1 MKKGVG
7 AVAVVLLLAA
17 ALYLFFNLK
26 NPAIGTLA
34 SPDRKPSAS
43 QNGTSPASRAASTAT
58 AAADS
63 NSPATV
69 SPPDQAQPG
78 SLAAKA
84 GQALPDSSP
93 VADLPPATVL
103 QNVRRAIHQYGD
115 MFGGNPV
122 GTNPEITSQLNGNNP
137 RHANF
142 IDAQAG
148 MRIND
153 QGELVDAWGTPFF
166 FHQISGEETEVH
178 SAGPDKIMWTA
189 DDLVVK

>member
-7 AVAVVLLLAA
+7 AVAVVLLLAV

-26 NPAIGTLA
+26 NPATGIVAPSSQNLSAGQNGN
-34 SPDRKPSAS
+34 SPDARS
-43 QNGTSPASRAASTAT
+43 ASTAV
-58 AAADS
+58 AVS

-69 SPPDQAQPG
+69 SPADQAQTG
-78 SLAAKA
+78 SLAARA
-84 GQALPDSSP
+84 GQALPNSSP
-93 VADLPPATVL
+93 VADLPPETVL

-148 MRIND
+148 MRINAE
-153 QGELVDAWGTPFF
+153 GELVDAWGTPFF
-166 FHQISGEETEVH
+166 FHQLSGAETEVH